1 MSHEGALA
9 DDRTPYVGWIAA
21 GIILV
26 VTFAAAGV
34 VWFIFHP

>member
-1 MSHEGALA
+1 MSQEMGATGE
-9 DDRTPYVGWIAA
+9 RSPYVGWMAA
-21 GIILV
+21 AAILI